1 MKSTRARTVRTE
13 VFGLLDE
20 QSWFLITE
28 LCMGSFKDII
38 SSASS
43 LKYVPEVM
51 GNLLKLGKHTGVSW
65 LHPGNTNKNVARG
78 QDFCKDPQQP
88 DSWMSGFF

>member
-1 MKSTRARTVRTE
+1 
-13 VFGLLDE
+13 
-20 QSWFLITE
+20 
-28 LCMGSFKDII
+28 MGSFKDII
-38 SSASS
+38 SSALS

-88 DSWMSGFF
+88 DSWMSGVFLKKCHITSSSKVKIQLYKPRMEKE